1 MLSLNE
7 GKKAVNFARKVVE
20 DFVNKNS
27 IPSDDLNNVFSEMQG
42 AFVTIHTYPNH
53 DLRGCIGIPLPVM
66 PLKDAIVEGAK
77 SATRDPRFPPLTKE
91 ELDNII
97 IELTVL
103 TKPELIEIKDPKEYL
118 SKIEIGRDG
127 LIVEQGFFKGLLLP
141 QVPVE
146 QGWDLEEYLS
156 HTCMKAGL
164 MPDAWFDKN
173 TKISKFSGQIFT
185 EIKPRGEIKEKKLDG
200 SDD

>member
-1 MLSLNE
+1 MLSLDE
-7 GKKAVNFARKVVE
+7 GKKAVVFAREVVE
-20 DFVNKNS
+20 QYVKNNTT
-27 IPSDDLNNVFSEMQG
+27 PDSDLKDIFIEKQG
-42 AFVTIHTYPNH
+42 VFVTIHTYPNH
-53 DLRGCIGIPLPVM
+53 DLRGCIGLPLPIK
-66 PLKDAIVEGAK
+66 PLKEAIIEGAQ
-77 SATRDPRFPPLTKE
+77 SATRDPRFPPLADN

-97 IELTVL
+97 IEVTIL
-103 TKPELIEIKDPKEYL
+103 TKPELIQVNQPQEYL
-118 SKIEIGRDG
+118 SNIEIGRDG

-146 QGWDLEEYLS
+146 QEWDKEEFLS
-156 HTCMKAGL
+156 HTCIKAGL

-200 SDD
+200 SDS